1 MPACDFRFTSYDDCM
16 CRDCR
21 ECIAMKQIKTGIKK
35 MSDDV
40 KDIKND
46 IKDIKKM
53 LYVNPDYFTEGEP
66 DEFLI
71 MRDEDK

>member
-1 MPACDFRFTSYDDCM
+1 M

-40 KDIKND
+40 KDIKSD
-46 IKDIKKM
+46 IKEIKKI
-53 LYVNPDYFTEGEP
+53 LEDREKLDYVNPEYFTEGEP
-66 DEFLI
+66 DEFLM
-71 MRDEDK
+71 MRDQED